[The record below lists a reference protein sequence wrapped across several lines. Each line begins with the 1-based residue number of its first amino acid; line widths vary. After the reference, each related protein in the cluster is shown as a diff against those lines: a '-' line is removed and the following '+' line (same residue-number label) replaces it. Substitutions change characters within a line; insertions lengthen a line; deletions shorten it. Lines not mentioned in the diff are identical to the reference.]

1 MSGLSGHRL
10 YVVVHNFVV
19 FIQTGASFLSTVVFH
34 ADAIGNIA
42 GILHTGICYLTVPPS
57 VLHRPTV
64 RAATEQTVL
73 VTHARAAVL
82 TFVHTTIL
90 RQLPLAMFSNESSF
104 ALTAVRIV
112 TLLIVLGVRRLA
124 LTNVLA
130 DWTQCC
136 VAFRWTVADSA
147 VQSDLPNARH
157 VVLRCTQKRQGVAKY
172 LSEAVK

>member
-1 MSGLSGHRL
+1 LSGHRL
-10 YVVVHNFVV
+10 YVVVRDFVV
-19 FIQTGASFLSTVVFH
+19 FIQAGASLLSTVVFH
-34 ADAIGNIA
+34 TEAIGIIA
-42 GILHTGICYLTVPPS
+42 GILHTGIWYFTEPPS
-57 VLHRPTV
+57 VLHSSTV

-73 VTHARAAVL
+73 VAHTRTAVL
-82 TFVHTTIL
+82 TFVHATIL

-104 ALTAVRIV
+104 ALTAVRII
-112 TLLIVLGVRRLA
+112 TLLIVLRVRRLA

-157 VVLRCTQKRQGVAKY
+157 VVLRRTQKRQRVAKY
-172 LSEAVK
+172 LSEAVR